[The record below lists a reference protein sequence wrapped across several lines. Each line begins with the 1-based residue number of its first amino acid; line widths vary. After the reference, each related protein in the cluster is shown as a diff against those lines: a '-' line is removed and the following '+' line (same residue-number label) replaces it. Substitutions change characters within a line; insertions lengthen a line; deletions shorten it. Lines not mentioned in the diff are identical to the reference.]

1 MAEIG
6 EELGVGGPLS
16 PAVLRARLYRYQL
29 LLNKYWWLPLMLV
42 SGSLLVQGVRYFLSE
57 PLYVSAGRMMV
68 APRII
73 TKESTVYSE
82 EMANYF
88 GTQVSLMQSDEIK
101 RRAARAV
108 ETAHPE
114 LKDIGA
120 SLSVQQEPKASIFI
134 LRVTSPDPK
143 YSQLYA
149 DACMSEFLE
158 FKREMR
164 GETSQ
169 RTVDAVA
176 KQLTELEKS
185 IADLDTK
192 IFQFK
197 QENNLVFLQEQ
208 GNYVGTYLVDLNK
221 QLAELKKEAQL
232 LDLMNIDQT
241 LEREAQGADSGT
253 PKDGAS
259 SSAALIEGPR
269 SEYIQTKR
277 QLQRAKARFE
287 QMSKYL
293 RPKHPKILTLK
304 DEITRNERKL
314 EIVRQQSMEAV
325 REKRQAIQLQ
335 ITNLEKIVEESETK
349 ALEVGRKMAE
359 FEKFK
364 TERDRQKQLYDS
376 LLGTVQNVSVSQD
389 VGQFDVNILEQATPA
404 ISIKPGFLRSL
415 MLGLGVGL
423 ALSGGLLFLLDRFN
437 DRVSTVVELTE
448 HFTEPIYGQVPEE
461 MPDADGRLPLLN
473 PQDTRHV
480 YAESF
485 RNIRS
490 SLRFVGA
497 DGQKKNRVIL
507 VTSPTPGDGKST
519 VTSNLALTL
528 AFATTSKI
536 LLVDGDMRRG
546 GLHRLFGLDGEPG
559 LAEVLA
565 GQQEWRQALQ
575 PTRHPNLFFLAAG
588 EPTSHPGE
596 LIFSAACENL
606 IEDLRKEFEM
616 VIFDTAPVLAV
627 DDTPSLA
634 PKLDGALILYRAGR
648 TSCRLMRNSL
658 EALYSRNAK
667 VLGIIFNGVDPKQPE
682 YGYYKYTEYYY
693 SKTVSR
699 KRKPATPAA
708 NGSAPEVT
716 VRAGDAEVAAPVST
730 TTANGTADGPPA
742 ITVKKA

>member
-1 MAEIG
+1 MAELG
-6 EELGVGGPLS
+6 QELGLGGPLS
-16 PAVLRARLYRYQL
+16 PAVLRARVYRYHL
-29 LLNKYWWLPLMLV
+29 LLQKYWWLPLMIL
-42 SGSLLVQGVRYFLSE
+42 SGSLLVQGVRYFLGD
-57 PLYVSAGRMMV
+57 PLFVSTGRMMV
-68 APRII
+68 APRIM
-73 TKESTVYSE
+73 TKESTVYTE
-82 EMANYF
+82 ELTNYF

-108 ETAHPE
+108 EASHPE
-114 LKDIGA
+114 LKGMLA
-120 SLSVQQEPKASIFI
+120 ELTVQQEPKASIFI

-143 YSQLYA
+143 YSQLFA

-169 RTVDAVA
+169 KTVDAVA
-176 KQLTELEKS
+176 KQLSELEKA
-185 IADLDTK
+185 IADLDTR
-192 IFQFK
+192 IFEFK
-197 QENNLVFLQEQ
+197 QQNNVIFLQEQ
-208 GNYVGTYLVDLNK
+208 GNYVGSYLVDLNK

-241 LEREAQGADSGT
+241 LEREAQGSESSPVA
-253 PKDGAS
+253 KDGAGT
-259 SSAALIEGPR
+259 AALVEGPQ

-277 QLQRAKARFE
+277 QLQRSKARLE

-293 RPKHPKILTLK
+293 RPKHPKILALK
-304 DEITRNERKL
+304 DDITRSERKL
-314 EIVRQQSMEAV
+314 EIVRQQSQESV
-325 REKRQAIQLQ
+325 HEKRQAIQLQ
-335 ITNLEKIVEESETK
+335 ISNLEKIVAESETK

-359 FEKFK
+359 FDKLK

-376 LLGTVQNVSVSQD
+376 LLGTVQNVNVSQD
-389 VGQFDVNILEQATPA
+389 VSQFDVNILEQATPA
-404 ISIKPGFLRSL
+404 ISVKPGAVRTLL
-415 MLGLGVGL
+415 LGLGVGL
-423 ALSGGLLFLLDRFN
+423 ILSGGLLFLLDRFN

-497 DGQKKNRVIL
+497 EGQKKSRIIL

-519 VTSNLALTL
+519 VTANLALTL
-528 AFATTSKI
+528 SFATTNKI
-536 LLVDGDMRRG
+536 LLIDGDMRRG
-546 GLHRLFGLDGEPG
+546 GLHRLFGLEGEPG
-559 LAEVLA
+559 LAEVLG
-565 GQQEWRQALQ
+565 GQAEWRKVVQ
-575 PTRHPNLFFLAAG
+575 PTRYKNLFFLSAG
-588 EPTSHPGE
+588 EPTGHPGE

-606 IEDLRKEFEM
+606 MEDLRQEFEV
-616 VIFDTAPVLAV
+616 VIIDTAPVLAV

-634 PKLDGALILYRAGR
+634 PKVDGTLVLYRAGR
-648 TSCRLMRNSL
+648 TSCRLMRNTL

-699 KRKPATPAA
+699 KRPSPTPAHETT
-708 NGSAPEVT
+708 PEGAADT
-716 VRAGDAEVAAPVST
+716 GETGPVAQSPAK
-730 TTANGTADGPPA
+730 AKGGEGGPPA
-742 ITVKKA
+742 ITIQKT

>member
-1 MAEIG
+1 MAELG
-6 EELGVGGPLS
+6 QELGIGGPLS
-16 PAVLRARLYRYQL
+16 PAALRARLYRYQL
-29 LLNKYWWLPLMLV
+29 LMRKYWWLPLMIL
-42 SGSLLVQGVRYFLSE
+42 SASLLVQGVRYFLSE
-57 PLYVSAGRMMV
+57 PLYVSSGRMMV
-68 APRII
+68 APRIM
-73 TKESTVYSE
+73 TKESAVYTE
-82 EMANYF
+82 ELTNYF
-88 GTQVSLMQSDEIK
+88 GTQVSLMQSEEIK

-108 ETAHPE
+108 EASNPDLKGFSAE
-114 LKDIGA
+114 LA
-120 SLSVQQEPKASIFI
+120 VQQEPKASIFI
-134 LRVTSPDPK
+134 LRVTSADPK
-143 YSQLYA
+143 YSQLFA

-176 KQLTELEKS
+176 KQLTELEKA
-185 IADLDTK
+185 IADLDQK
-192 IFQFK
+192 IFEFK
-197 QENNLVFLQEQ
+197 QENNIVFLQEQ
-208 GNYVGTYLVDLNK
+208 GNYVGSYLVDLNK
-221 QLAELKKEAQL
+221 QLAELRKEAQL

-241 LEREAQGADSGT
+241 LEREAQGTEGVSA
-253 PKDGAS
+253 KDGS
-259 SSAALIEGPR
+259 GSAALMEGPQ

-277 QLQRAKARFE
+277 QLQRAKARLE

-293 RPKHPKILTLK
+293 RPKHPKILALK

-314 EIVRQQSMEAV
+314 EIVRQQSQEAV
-325 REKRQAIQLQ
+325 LEKRQAIQLQ
-335 ITNLEKIVEESETK
+335 ISNLEKIVAESEGK

-364 TERDRQKQLYDS
+364 TERERQKQLYDS
-376 LLGTVQNVSVSQD
+376 LLGTVQNVNVSQD
-389 VGQFDVNILEQATPA
+389 VSQFDVNILEQATPA
-404 ISIKPGFLRSL
+404 ISIKPGFARSL
-415 MLGLGVGL
+415 LLGLGVGL
-423 ALSGGLLFLLDRFN
+423 ILSGGLLFLLDRFN

-461 MPDADGRLPLLN
+461 VPDADGRLPLLN

-490 SLRFVGA
+490 SLRFVGS

-519 VTSNLALTL
+519 ITANLALTL
-528 AFATTSKI
+528 SFATTNKI
-536 LLVDGDMRRG
+536 LLIDGDMRRG

-559 LAEVLA
+559 LAEVLG
-565 GQQEWRQALQ
+565 GQTDWRKVIQ
-575 PTRHPNLFFLAAG
+575 PTRYKNLFFLSAG
-588 EPTSHPGE
+588 EPAGHPGE
-596 LIFSAACENL
+596 LIFSAACENMM
-606 IEDLRKEFEM
+606 EELRKEFEV

-634 PKLDGALILYRAGR
+634 PKVDGTLVLYRAGR

-699 KRKPATPAA
+699 KRGAEAPAP
-708 NGSAPEVT
+708 NGATPEVT
-716 VRAGDAEVAAPVST
+716 VRAGEAGEVAPVST
-730 TTANGTADGPPA
+730 TTANGSAGGPPA

>member
-1 MAEIG
+1 MAELG
-6 EELGVGGPLS
+6 PELAIGGPLS
-16 PAVLRARLYRYQL
+16 PAALRARVYRYQL
-29 LLNKYWWLPLMLV
+29 LLRKYWWLPVMVL
-42 SGSLLVQGVRYFLSE
+42 SASLLVQGVRYFLSD
-57 PLYVSAGRMMV
+57 PLFVSTGRMMV
-68 APRII
+68 APRIM
-73 TKESTVYSE
+73 TKESTVYTE
-82 EMANYF
+82 ELTNYF

-101 RRAARAV
+101 RRAGRSV
-108 ETAHPE
+108 EASHPE
-114 LKDIGA
+114 LKGTMA
-120 SLSVQQEPKASIFI
+120 ELAVQQEPKASIFI
-134 LRVTSPDPK
+134 LKVTSPDPK
-143 YSQLYA
+143 YSQLFA

-169 RTVDAVA
+169 KTVDAVA
-176 KQLTELEKS
+176 KQLTELEKT
-185 IADLDTK
+185 IADLDQR

-197 QENNLVFLQEQ
+197 QDNNVIFLQEQ
-208 GNYVGTYLVDLNK
+208 GNYVGSYLVDLNK

-241 LEREAQGADSGT
+241 LEREAQGTEAT
-253 PKDGAS
+253 PGKDGAG
-259 SSAALIEGPR
+259 SAALVEGPQ

-277 QLQRAKARFE
+277 QLQKAKARLE

-293 RPKHPKILTLK
+293 RPKHPKILALK
-304 DEITRNERKL
+304 DEITRSERKL
-314 EIVRQQSMEAV
+314 EIVRQQSRESV
-325 REKRQAIQLQ
+325 QEKRQAIQLQ
-335 ITNLEKIVEESETK
+335 ISNLEKIVAESETK

-359 FEKFK
+359 FEKLK

-376 LLGTVQNVSVSQD
+376 LLGTVQNVNVSQD
-389 VGQFDVNILEQATPA
+389 VSQFDVNILEQATPA
-404 ISIKPGFLRSL
+404 ISIKPGAVRTLL
-415 MLGLGVGL
+415 LGLGVGL
-423 ALSGGLLFLLDRFN
+423 ILSGALLFLLDRFN

-461 MPDADGRLPLLN
+461 VADADGRLPLLT

-490 SLRFVGA
+490 SLRFVGV
-497 DGQKKNRVIL
+497 DGKKKNRVIL

-519 VTSNLALTL
+519 ITANLALTL
-528 AFATTSKI
+528 SFATTNKI
-536 LLVDGDMRRG
+536 LLIDGDMRRG
-546 GLHRLFGLDGEPG
+546 GLHRLFGLEGEPG
-559 LAEVLA
+559 LAEVLG
-565 GQQEWRQALQ
+565 GQADWRKVVQ
-575 PTRHPNLFFLAAG
+575 PTRYPNLSFLSAG
-588 EPTSHPGE
+588 EPTGHPGE

-606 IEDLRKEFEM
+606 MEELGREFEV

-634 PKLDGALILYRAGR
+634 PKADGTLVVYRAGR

-699 KRKPATPAA
+699 KREPAAATNGATPEKVER
-708 NGSAPEVT
+708 SE
-716 VRAGDAEVAAPVST
+716 AAPPVAPSLA
-730 TTANGTADGPPA
+730 TANGNGDGPPHV
-742 ITVKKA
+742 TVKKT

>member
-6 EELGVGGPLS
+6 QELGIGGPLS
-16 PAVLRARLYRYQL
+16 PAALRARLYRYQL
-29 LLNKYWWLPLMLV
+29 LLRKYWWLPLMIL
-42 SGSLLVQGVRYFLSE
+42 SASLLVQGVRYFLSE
-57 PLYVSAGRMMV
+57 PLYVSSGRMMV
-68 APRII
+68 APRIL
-73 TKESTVYSE
+73 TKESAVYSE
-82 EMANYF
+82 ELTNYF
-88 GTQVSLMQSDEIK
+88 GTQVSLMQSEEIK

-108 ETAHPE
+108 EAAHPE
-114 LKDIGA
+114 LKGFSADLA
-120 SLSVQQEPKASIFI
+120 VQQEPKASIFI
-134 LRVTSPDPK
+134 LRVTSADPK
-143 YSQLYA
+143 YSQLFA

-176 KQLTELEKS
+176 KQLTELEKA
-185 IADLDTK
+185 IADLDQK
-192 IFQFK
+192 IFEFK
-197 QENNLVFLQEQ
+197 QENNIVFLQEQ
-208 GNYVGTYLVDLNK
+208 GNYVGSYLVDLNK
-221 QLAELKKEAQL
+221 QLAELRKEAQL

-241 LEREAQGADSGT
+241 LEREAKASEGAPSRDGSG
-253 PKDGAS
+253 
-259 SSAALIEGPR
+259 SAALFEGPQ

-277 QLQRAKARFE
+277 QLQRAKARLE

-293 RPKHPKILTLK
+293 RPKHPKILALK

-314 EIVRQQSMEAV
+314 EIVRQQSQESV
-325 REKRQAIQLQ
+325 QEKRQAIQLQ
-335 ITNLEKIVEESETK
+335 ISNLEKIVSESEGK

-364 TERDRQKQLYDS
+364 TERERQKQLYDS
-376 LLGTVQNVSVSQD
+376 LLGTVQNVNVSQD
-389 VGQFDVNILEQATPA
+389 VSQFDVNILEQATPA
-404 ISIKPGFLRSL
+404 ISIKPGFARSL
-415 MLGLGVGL
+415 LLGLGVGL
-423 ALSGGLLFLLDRFN
+423 ILSGGLLFLLDRFN

-480 YAESF
+480 FAESY
-485 RNIRS
+485 RNVRS
-490 SLRFVGA
+490 SLRFVGT
-497 DGQKKNRVIL
+497 DGQKKNRIIL

-519 VTSNLALTL
+519 ITANLALTL
-528 AFATTSKI
+528 SFATTNKI
-536 LLVDGDMRRG
+536 LLIDGDMRRG

-559 LAEVLA
+559 LAEVLG
-565 GQQEWRQALQ
+565 GQVEWRKVVQ
-575 PTRHPNLFFLAAG
+575 PTRYKNLFFMAAG
-588 EPTSHPGE
+588 EPTGHPGE
-596 LIFSAACENL
+596 LIFSAACE
-606 IEDLRKEFEM
+606 IMMEELRREFEM

-634 PKLDGALILYRAGR
+634 PKVDGTLIIYRAGR

-699 KRKPATPAA
+699 KRVPGAQET
-708 NGSAPEVT
+708 NGVAPEVT
-716 VRAGDAEVAAPVST
+716 VRAGEADVVTPVAT
-730 TTANGTADGPPA
+730 TTANGSAGGPPT
-742 ITVKKA
+742 ISVKKA

>member
-1 MAEIG
+1 MAELG
-6 EELGVGGPLS
+6 QELGIGGPLS
-16 PAVLRARLYRYQL
+16 PAALRARVYRYHL
-29 LLNKYWWLPLMLV
+29 LLRKYWWLPLMIL
-42 SGSLLVQGVRYFLSE
+42 SASLLVQGVRYFLSE
-57 PLYVSAGRMMV
+57 PLYVSTGRMMV
-68 APRII
+68 APRIM
-73 TKESTVYSE
+73 TKESAVYTE
-82 EMANYF
+82 ELTNYF

-108 ETAHPE
+108 EASHPDLKGNSAE
-114 LKDIGA
+114 LA
-120 SLSVQQEPKASIFI
+120 VQQEPKASIFI

-143 YSQLYA
+143 YSQLFA

-169 RTVDAVA
+169 KTVDAVA
-176 KQLTELEKS
+176 KQLNELEKA
-185 IADLDTK
+185 IADLDQK

-197 QENNLVFLQEQ
+197 QDNNVIFLQEQ
-208 GNYVGTYLVDLNK
+208 GNYVGSYLVDLNK

-241 LEREAQGADSGT
+241 LEREARGT
-253 PKDGAS
+253 SEAPAGKDAAGAS
-259 SSAALIEGPR
+259 ALVEGPQ

-277 QLQRAKARFE
+277 QLQKAKARLE

-293 RPKHPKILTLK
+293 RPKHPKILALK
-304 DEITRNERKL
+304 DEITRSERKL
-314 EIVRQQSMEAV
+314 EIVRQQSQESV
-325 REKRQAIQLQ
+325 QEKRQAIQLQ
-335 ITNLEKIVEESETK
+335 ITNLEKIVAESETK

-359 FEKFK
+359 FEKLK

-376 LLGTVQNVSVSQD
+376 LLGTVQNVNVSQD
-389 VGQFDVNILEQATPA
+389 VSQFDVNILEQATPA
-404 ISIKPGFLRSL
+404 LSIKPGFVRSL
-415 MLGLGVGL
+415 LLGLGVGL
-423 ALSGGLLFLLDRFN
+423 ILSGGLLFLLDRFN

-461 MPDADGRLPLLN
+461 VPDADGRLALLN

-480 YAESF
+480 FAESY

-490 SLRFVGA
+490 SLRFVG
-497 DGQKKNRVIL
+497 GEGGKKNRVII

-519 VTSNLALTL
+519 ITANLALTL
-528 AFATTSKI
+528 GFATTGKI
-536 LLVDGDMRRG
+536 LLIDGDLRRG

-559 LAEVLA
+559 LAEVLG
-565 GQQEWRQALQ
+565 GQADWRKVIQ
-575 PTRHPNLFFLAAG
+575 PTRYPNMFLLSAG

-606 IEDLRKEFEM
+606 LEDLRKEFEIVVM
-616 VIFDTAPVLAV
+616 DTAPVLAV

-634 PKLDGALILYRAGR
+634 PKVDGTLIIYRAGR

-699 KRKPATPAA
+699 KKPATESPLPEPPAPTVVPPPFPAA
-708 NGSAPEVT
+708 TRAPIPPPPIPKSG
-716 VRAGDAEVAAPVST
+716 GDSQA
-730 TTANGTADGPPA
+730 
-742 ITVKKA
+742 

>member
-1 MAEIG
+1 MAELG
-6 EELGVGGPLS
+6 PELAIGGPLS
-16 PAVLRARLYRYQL
+16 PAALRARVYRYQL
-29 LLNKYWWLPLMLV
+29 LLRKYWWLPVMVL
-42 SGSLLVQGVRYFLSE
+42 SASLLVQGVRYFLSD
-57 PLYVSAGRMMV
+57 PLFVSTGRMMV
-68 APRII
+68 APRIM
-73 TKESTVYSE
+73 TKESTVYTE
-82 EMANYF
+82 ELTNYF

-101 RRAARAV
+101 RRAGRSV
-108 ETAHPE
+108 EASHPE
-114 LKDIGA
+114 LKGTMA
-120 SLSVQQEPKASIFI
+120 ELAVQQEPKASIFI
-134 LRVTSPDPK
+134 LKVTSPDPK
-143 YSQLYA
+143 YSQLFA

-169 RTVDAVA
+169 KTVDAVA
-176 KQLTELEKS
+176 KQLTELEKT
-185 IADLDTK
+185 IADLDQR

-197 QENNLVFLQEQ
+197 QDNNVIFLQEQ
-208 GNYVGTYLVDLNK
+208 GNYVGSYLVDLNK

-241 LEREAQGADSGT
+241 LEREAQGTEAT
-253 PKDGAS
+253 PGKDGAG
-259 SSAALIEGPR
+259 SAALVEGPQ

-277 QLQRAKARFE
+277 QLQKAKARLE

-293 RPKHPKILTLK
+293 RPKHPKILALK
-304 DEITRNERKL
+304 DEITRSERKL
-314 EIVRQQSMEAV
+314 EIVRQQSRESV
-325 REKRQAIQLQ
+325 QEKRQAIQLQ
-335 ITNLEKIVEESETK
+335 ISNLEKIVAESETK

-359 FEKFK
+359 FEKLK

-376 LLGTVQNVSVSQD
+376 LLGTVQNVNVSQD
-389 VGQFDVNILEQATPA
+389 VSQFDVNILEQATPA
-404 ISIKPGFLRSL
+404 ISIKPGAVRTLL
-415 MLGLGVGL
+415 LGLGVGL
-423 ALSGGLLFLLDRFN
+423 ILSGALLFLLDRFN

-448 HFTEPIYGQVPEE
+448 HFNEPIYGQVPEE
-461 MPDADGRLPLLN
+461 VADADGRLPLLT

-490 SLRFVGA
+490 SLRFVGV
-497 DGQKKNRVIL
+497 DGKKKNRVIL

-519 VTSNLALTL
+519 ITANLALTL
-528 AFATTSKI
+528 SFATTNKI
-536 LLVDGDMRRG
+536 LLIDGDMRRG
-546 GLHRLFGLDGEPG
+546 GLHRLFGLEGEPG
-559 LAEVLA
+559 LAEVLG
-565 GQQEWRQALQ
+565 GQADWRKVVQ
-575 PTRHPNLFFLAAG
+575 PTRYPNLSFLSAG
-588 EPTSHPGE
+588 EPTGHPGE

-606 IEDLRKEFEM
+606 MEELGREFEV

-634 PKLDGALILYRAGR
+634 PKADGTLVVYRAGR

-699 KRKPATPAA
+699 KREPAAATNGATPEKVERSEAA
-708 NGSAPEVT
+708 SPEAPSL
-716 VRAGDAEVAAPVST
+716 A
-730 TTANGTADGPPA
+730 TANGNGDGPPHV
-742 ITVKKA
+742 TVKKT

>member
-1 MAEIG
+1 MAELG
-6 EELGVGGPLS
+6 QELGIGGPLS
-16 PAVLRARLYRYQL
+16 PAALRARVYRYHL
-29 LLNKYWWLPLMLV
+29 LLRKYWWLPLMIL
-42 SGSLLVQGVRYFLSE
+42 SGSLLVQGVRYFLGD
-57 PLYVSAGRMMV
+57 PLFVSTGRMMV
-68 APRII
+68 APRIM
-73 TKESTVYSE
+73 TKESAVYTE
-82 EMANYF
+82 ELTNYF

-101 RRAARAV
+101 RRARQAV
-108 ETAHPE
+108 EASHPE
-114 LKDIGA
+114 LKGMEA
-120 SLSVQQEPKASIFI
+120 ELAVQQEPKASIFI
-134 LRVTSPDPK
+134 LKVTSSDPK
-143 YSQLYA
+143 YSQLFA

-169 RTVDAVA
+169 KTVDAVA
-176 KQLTELEKS
+176 KQLSELEKA

-192 IFQFK
+192 IFEFK
-197 QENNLVFLQEQ
+197 QQNNVIFLQEQ
-208 GNYVGTYLVDLNK
+208 GNYVGSYLVDLNK

-241 LEREAQGADSGT
+241 LEREAQGSESSSIV
-253 PKDGAS
+253 KDGAG
-259 SSAALIEGPR
+259 SAALVEGPQ

-277 QLQRAKARFE
+277 QLQKSKARLE

-293 RPKHPKILTLK
+293 RPKHPKILALK
-304 DEITRNERKL
+304 DDITRSERKL
-314 EIVRQQSMEAV
+314 EIVRQQSQESV
-325 REKRQAIQLQ
+325 HEKRQAIQLQ
-335 ITNLEKIVEESETK
+335 ISNLEKIVAESETK

-359 FEKFK
+359 FDKLK

-376 LLGTVQNVSVSQD
+376 LLGTVQNVNVSQD
-389 VGQFDVNILEQATPA
+389 VSQFDVNILEQATPA
-404 ISIKPGFLRSL
+404 ISVKPGAVRTML
-415 MLGLGVGL
+415 LGLGVGL
-423 ALSGGLLFLLDRFN
+423 ILSGGLLFLLDRFN

-461 MPDADGRLPLLN
+461 LPDADGRLPLLN

-490 SLRFVGA
+490 SLRFVGGE
-497 DGQKKNRVIL
+497 GQKKSRIIL

-519 VTSNLALTL
+519 VTANLALTL
-528 AFATTSKI
+528 SFATTNKI
-536 LLVDGDMRRG
+536 LLIDGDMRRG

-559 LAEVLA
+559 LAEVLGGEA
-565 GQQEWRQALQ
+565 EWRKVVQ
-575 PTRHPNLFFLAAG
+575 PTRYKNLLFMSAG
-588 EPTSHPGE
+588 EPTGHPGE

-606 IEDLRKEFEM
+606 MEDLRKEFEV

-634 PKLDGALILYRAGR
+634 PKVDGTLVVYRSGR
-648 TSCRLMRNSL
+648 TSCRLMRNTL

-699 KRKPATPAA
+699 KRPSPAPGASEVPPSTESAKETAPPHALDAVA
-708 NGSAPEVT
+708 N
-716 VRAGDAEVAAPVST
+716 D
-730 TTANGTADGPPA
+730 GTGGPPA
-742 ITVKKA
+742 VTIKKV